1 MSVLYTPWNSNIS
14 WEEIQFQ
21 SLFYCANKSYTS
33 DLKLKLLRGRN
44 EHFKKIRATL
54 WLP

>member
-1 MSVLYTPWNSNIS
+1 MYVLYTPWNLNFG

-21 SLFYCANKSYTS
+21 SLFYYANKPYTS

-44 EHFKKIRATL
+44 EHFKKIRAAL
-54 WLP
+54 WIP